1 MSWRVHR
8 APPRSTLVL
17 VDPLRRDD
25 IDRAVRTPPEEKAR
39 QALEMMAFGI
49 ELQRRKLRQA
59 HPGATDIEI
68 DALLRAW
75 LAREA

>member
-1 MSWRVHR
+1 MRQ
-8 APPRSTLVL
+8 APLRSTLVL

-25 IDRAVRTPPEEKAR
+25 LDRAVRTSPEEKAR

-59 HPGATDIEI
+59 DPAATEDEI
-68 DALLRAW
+68 DKRLRAW

>member
-1 MSWRVHR
+1 M
-8 APPRSTLVL
+8 VL

-25 IDRAVRTPPEEKAR
+25 LDRALRTPPEEKAR

-49 ELQRRKLRQA
+49 ELQRRKLRLA
-59 HPGATDIEI
+59 HRDATDVEI
-68 DALLRAW
+68 DTLLRAW